1 MVNIFRHV
9 MVEQILLFYLE
20 VQQNSLGV
28 QTSFLIWW
36 IFHLVYLLNI
46 YFVSNIFIFI
56 DSSNNFLELGS
67 IQISTHR
74 NAQTQALDQPRF
86 FKNRV
91 QNRTT
96 IIRNEV
102 TLELEEI

>member
-1 MVNIFRHV
+1 

-20 VQQNSLGV
+20 VQQKVLGV
-28 QTSFLIWW
+28 NRAFQIWW

-46 YFVSNIFIFI
+46 YFVSNVFIFI
-56 DSSNNFLELGS
+56 DSSKNFLELGS
-67 IQISTHR
+67 IQIPANR
-74 NAQTQALDQPRF
+74 NAPPQVQDQPRF
-86 FKNRV
+86 FNNRV